1 MIDRETVILQ
11 LNAIVREL
19 LSMNDEVFQ
28 KHINKDNFEIK
39 FAHFLTQQPAK
50 INTIIS
56 IKKTLVDF

>member
-19 LSMNDEVFQ
+19 LSMDDEVFQ

-39 FAHFLTQQPAK
+39 FAHFLTQQPSK

-56 IKKTLVDF
+56 IKKTLLDF